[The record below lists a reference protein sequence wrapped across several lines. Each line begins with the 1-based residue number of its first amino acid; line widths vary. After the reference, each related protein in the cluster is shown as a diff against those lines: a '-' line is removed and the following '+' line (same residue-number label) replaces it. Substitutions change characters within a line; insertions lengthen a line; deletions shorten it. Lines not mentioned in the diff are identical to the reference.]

1 MALFKVFNY
10 DVNGAL
16 LASFIYSVF
25 SLILFIIVCA
35 FGWKKVR
42 ENERKQEEAK
52 KEADEAYEIQ
62 KKGGC
67 KLILSWMKLVWKMK
81 SIYLSALVHIYDI
94 GTDVGIIVDWGLLA
108 NREFLGGPKDNVRG
122 LDMRG
127 LFGGSLLAFFLYRF
141 ISAGF
146 VYQFTGKFSRA
157 CLQWF
162 DLEIYRAIYITHKLG
177 RDEAGNLQRWLQ
189 KFEAIFESA
198 PQALLQ
204 LVYIVQT
211 GDYHPLIISSIIL
224 SFFSVAARFTSDDKI
239 FFNENAE
246 GLGLQWRKR
255 TQKKG
260 KKVADDLLRG
270 LSTSTVNREQT
281 DHEIVVDLLDDAY
294 DNETILTF
302 AKQPTEIHD
311 EDNWARWKIW
321 NHIHVNRA
329 YLFRYSF
336 RMCDVFSRLMIMA
349 LIWCTLNGVIAFSI
363 LLFEVFTF
371 VIYARRIGKYN
382 FFQFLVATYF
392 SEDDRYQT
400 VSYCFIRRMES
411 LIYLIAVSIV
421 ILFRSRYNDDSVVQ
435 CHSDYCNESTW
446 LRYGDTLEFSASF
459 PGTCSYSASRS
470 LCELATN
477 YDRDICD
484 CGLEEEVLMTK
495 ILLIAAW
502 AFGNLSGSVFFGAFH
517 SMRQKFGTN
526 ERNIV
531 NVMQKRDWEA
541 FSEMLQFGYRMDR
554 FDHKSNRSA
563 LSTFLDRVPS
573 DKFEVKDVHLMIKLG
588 ADINDRSVN
597 PENEDDQPQPDK
609 IGDNVLIRYI
619 KVTPC
624 EVIDKEF
631 EDVVTKWSRDGIKQN
646 GSSRVLTVDINATN
660 NLGYTPFKIYW
671 EKMQYLRRSR
681 LSKRRKIQYIKTCR
695 RIDAENPHHNA
706 KMIRRAEKTDRSEQ
720 ENEQWFKTFYVNILK
735 WKELGADMSTMSE
748 DRMTPLLAYIQDT
761 QIRDYAKESEHM
773 DQDDTQYI
781 EMDFVKRLCP
791 VSDPNDDEIIY
802 DKEECDEKYPHED
815 YLKTLTLQIKR
826 KAFATWINKYDQKKA
841 MFKVSD
847 IAIWHG
853 LGCTDQIHK
862 MNLLSV
868 YLMRYAST
876 KHTTDYK
883 SDIDSLI
890 ECGCTPENEKIT
902 NYPSRN
908 PVPMSNVINNA
919 YLQRPHKAKLFDDA
933 LGRWYIRHGLEYY
946 DESGSGKLFRYIQK
960 SQKCPNRVAIT
971 YALRY
976 SKVVDLPHW
985 YLYVKEIIQYDE
997 NPNEVLR
1004 ECWDVAQVTDTRI
1017 DPEILAYIQEKCNLE
1032 SERNDIVVH
1041 DIDYYT
1047 TRLQHMVQAQTS
1059 LSLDDIK
1066 RLRKAGYLIAFA
1078 GAKVQK
1084 ILRRATTNPQLR
1096 FDVFTYLLDEVITQM
1111 KKEQEDKDEK
1121 VEDEEWIELDF
1132 EIFNQWIQRNK
1143 HITFEAIETLIGKY
1157 HFSPYLSDSDVECS
1171 IHCIWKN
1178 IDVPLDVIHR
1188 FWIKYGQPKFGKFK
1202 HVYQAFLF
1210 DVIERRNLT
1219 MAEIKYLETIFQDE
1233 FETSDK
1239 ESGNHIIHYYCN
1251 NVHVNMEILTYLC
1264 THYRDLLDQRN
1275 KEDHHALHLL
1285 CQNKFLKTEFLQYF
1299 VVELGIPMDIRTH
1312 VGWQPWQA
1320 LHHFVDNK
1328 RVIWDQQDMKIMIAH
1343 LNINWMTI
1351 KAGEFILFRLS
1362 HQNNFTTEALIY
1374 LYKHYK
1380 EHHPDVDLRSLK
1392 SQKRMYSDDAV
1403 GGGKTILA
1411 NLVSRELDITPNQI
1425 RTLVKDIGFDITAKD
1440 GENRSVL
1447 HFACNK
1453 YLTAPKLNVIATMLR
1468 DEQKDQFLVD
1478 LPDRTGTT
1486 PFQQWLRAIGRNVGQ
1501 LMDIVEVWE
1510 ELGSDITQLDNSSSF
1525 NMLHYYLKNDPWN
1538 IQLSHIRKMCFDAEN
1553 PWKSQEKKLK
1563 HRTESKERVAGK
1575 YQMPMHVRPIPDN
1588 ETLAQLYTTTA
1599 SKQNQ
1604 QINIEVLR
1612 YFKSKKEIRFDLTA
1626 PNSALWCYL
1635 QTSDVNVG
1643 VLKVLIEEMKFSI
1656 KPQPKDNIALQY
1668 MKYQSKRDKII
1679 WDVLDY
1685 FYKNENVDFTDKQED
1700 YVTILHLYAEHSR
1713 PFVCDD
1719 FHQLI
1724 QKYDLKGILTT
1735 ATTDPTAAGVF
1746 YKLRRRHIRPDII
1759 ECFTSLEYDIHEAV
1773 NNMTP
1778 IHYYC
1783 QMTAGHYV
1791 LPSIV
1796 KSFIQHGAD
1805 IHNTFIDKTF
1815 NSVCQIIANARIR
1828 EREQYDQLKIME
1840 IMMDEF
1846 DVRLKAPRKR
1856 KHGIWYNFMKF
1867 YDEKPHNWAK
1877 CFKKFESLIKIY
1889 IKAKEEPKQLLHD
1902 DKMDGKKKIK
1912 YKIYLVND
1920 NETEEALHSPKNRKA
1935 VVDATQYVGRIVF
1948 VTDDRDL
1955 DSVFRSCKPIDPRSD
1970 KDLHAKI
1977 PQIWLVPIKW
1987 TQLMEQMHCLAI
1999 SDRKFQKSLKLAKS
2013 NFFIDLNLVKKIAS
2027 LHSTPEMI
2035 NDISVPNDEN
2045 DDENLLL
2052 KYLRCNHESQIF
2064 AKDIKVFAD
2073 LKLDFKFG
2081 YAECSTAL
2089 FRYCLN
2095 SEGVINGSIVDAL
2108 CDGGCPINWDYEPN
2122 QDGNGKGEVIK
2133 TACTPLIIYA
2143 SVPEANLESFHTLV
2157 KCGSDVTIEHY
2168 SLLSAV
2174 YLLLGRC
2181 ENLTPAFI
2189 EFLAKDCEYNFDQ
2202 PLIIEQASQDDHEVD
2217 TMLFNVYLRGNEH
2230 ISKETI
2236 RALVNHGHCDP
2247 NSRDDRT
2254 DTNSIKAYIQN
2265 ENIKEFNMEIIRV
2278 LVELGANI
2286 NEPDNEGVYP
2296 VQHLL
2301 LMKYTPLEQLMPH
2314 VRGMI
2319 ELGAKLEHILCDDDT
2334 AIDDHRLYVLQQM
2347 KDGYEHYNDSWC
2359 TIKTRIGI
2367 NKNNNAQL
2375 AVALNE
2381 SESNQTLYINIR
2393 RSNLIDIT
2401 KEHLF
2406 EKYPALK
2413 GVKNIMSDE
2422 DDEQQGAFSEDEDGG
2437 DSNECKEEEEN

>member
-1 MALFKVFNY
+1 MGGVLFTAFGY
-10 DVNGAL
+10 DVNYGTA
-16 LASFIYSVF
+16 ATIIYSVLSF
-25 SLILFIIVCA
+25 VLFITVCA
-35 FGWKKVR
+35 YGWKR
-42 ENERKQEEAK
+42 M
-52 KEADEAYEIQ
+52 KE
-62 KKGGC
+62 
-67 KLILSWMKLVWKMK
+67 KLDITEDTVHQSCWRRYLMWFKLVYRMK
-81 SIYLSALVHIYDI
+81 SIYFSALVHIYDI
-94 GTDVGIIVDWGLLA
+94 ATDVGIIVDWGA
-108 NREFLGGPKDNVRG
+108 QMIKENRGDHPSDDVR
-122 LDMRG
+122 DVNMTG
-127 LFGGSLLAFFLYRF
+127 LFTTAVVAFFLYRF
-141 ISAGF
+141 VSAGF
-146 VYQFTGKFSRA
+146 VYEFTGKFGRA
-157 CLQWF
+157 CVQWL
-162 DLEIYRAIYITHKLG
+162 DLEIYHAIYITHKLG

-204 LVYIVQT
+204 IVYIVKT
-211 GDYHPLIISSIIL
+211 ADYGPAIISSIIL

-239 FFNENAE
+239 FFNEDAE
-246 GLGLQWRKR
+246 GLGLKWKKRRKKIEAAKDEKAKDDDDTPSTKALDTIASTPDMIKSDGEQAPTAVRVGKDHDDEEELIRSDDTKPEYEVQW
-255 TQKKG
+255 
-260 KKVADDLLRG
+260 
-270 LSTSTVNREQT
+270 S
-281 DHEIVVDLLDDAY
+281 
-294 DNETILTF
+294 
-302 AKQPTEIHD
+302 
-311 EDNWARWKIW
+311 RWKAW
-321 NHIHVNRA
+321 NHISFNRA

-336 RMCDVFSRLMIMA
+336 RMCDVFSRLMILA
-349 LIWCTLNGVIAFSI
+349 LIWCTLSGKVALGIIAFEM
-363 LLFEVFTF
+363 LTF
-371 VIYARRIGKYN
+371 VVYAQTIGKYN

-392 SEDDRYQT
+392 SEDNRNQT
-400 VSYCFIRRMES
+400 VSYCFFRRMES
-411 LIYLIAVSIV
+411 LIYLVLVSYV
-421 ILFRSRYNDDSVVQ
+421 ILFTPKYNDDTIVDCYKDWCTEDYWYLYGGDLGLDITAYPGSVENCVK
-435 CHSDYCNESTW
+435 DAAMARDNAAMA
-446 LRYGDTLEFSASF
+446 RD
-459 PGTCSYSASRS
+459 
-470 LCELATN
+470 LCDLATN
-477 YDRDICD
+477 YDILKCD
-484 CGLEEEVLMTK
+484 CNLPEEVFVTK
-495 ILLIAAW
+495 MLLIAAW
-502 AFGNLSGSVFFGAFH
+502 AFGNLSGAVFFGAFH

-531 NVMQKRDWEA
+531 NVMEKRDWEA

-890 ECGCTPENEKIT
+890 ECGCTPENERIT

-946 DESGSGKLFRYIQK
+946 DESGSGKLFRYVQK
-960 SQKCPNRVAIT
+960 VHECSKEAAIAWT
-971 YALRY
+971 KGRY

-1017 DPEILAYIQEKCNLE
+1017 DLEILAYIQEKCNLE

-1047 TRLQHMVQAQTS
+1047 TRLQDMVQAQTS

-1157 HFSPYLSDSDVECS
+1157 HFSPYLSNSDVECS
-1171 IHCIWKN
+1171 IHWIWKN
-1178 IDVPLDVIHR
+1178 IDVSLDVIHR

-1239 ESGNHIIHYYCN
+1239 ESGNHIIHYYCT
-1251 NVHVNMEILTYLC
+1251 NVHINMEILAYLC

-1328 RVIWDQQDMKIMIAH
+1328 DVTWTRQDVKMMIDH
-1343 LNINWMTI
+1343 LNIDWMTI
-1351 KAGEFILFRLS
+1351 RAGEFILFRLS

-1538 IQLSHIRKMCFDAEN
+1538 IQLTHIRKMCFDVEN
-1553 PWKSQEKKLK
+1553 PWKAQEKKLK
-1563 HRTESKERVAGK
+1563 HRTESKERVRGK
-1575 YQMPMHVRPIPDN
+1575 FQMPMHVRPIPDN
-1588 ETLAQLYTTTA
+1588 KTLAQLYTTTA

-1685 FYKNENVDFTDKQED
+1685 FYKNEKVDFTDKQED
-1700 YVTILHLYAEHSR
+1700 YVTILHLYAEHSN
-1713 PFVCDD
+1713 PFDCGD
-1719 FHQLI
+1719 FKQLI
-1724 QKYDLKGILTT
+1724 QRYDLKDILKT
-1735 ATTDPTAAGVF
+1735 ASTDPTAAGVF
-1746 YKLRRRHIRPDII
+1746 YKNRRPCIRPDII
-1759 ECFTSLEYDIHEAV
+1759 ECFTSLEYDIDEPT

-1828 EREQYDQLKIME
+1828 EREQYDQLKILQ
-1840 IMMDEF
+1840 IMMDQF

-1889 IKAKEEPKQLLHD
+1889 IKANEEPKHLLHD

-1920 NETEEALHSPKNRKA
+1920 NETEEALNSPKNRKT
-1935 VVDATQYVGRIVF
+1935 VLDATKYVARIVF
-1948 VTDDRDL
+1948 VTDDRD
-1955 DSVFRSCKPIDPRSD
+1955 SVFRSCRPIDPRSERD
-1970 KDLHAKI
+1970 WDSTKI
-1977 PQIWLVPIKW
+1977 PQIWLIPFKW
-1987 TQLMEQMHCLAI
+1987 THLVEQMDRLAT
-1999 SDRKFQKSLKLAKS
+1999 SDHKFQKSLKLAKS

-2035 NDISVPNDEN
+2035 NDISLPNN
-2045 DDENLLL
+2045 ENLLL
-2052 KYLRCNHESQIF
+2052 KYLRCNHQSQIF
-2064 AKDIKVFAD
+2064 AKDIKIFAD
-2073 LKLDFKFG
+2073 LKLD
-2081 YAECSTAL
+2081 
-2089 FRYCLN
+2089 
-2095 SEGVINGSIVDAL
+2095 
-2108 CDGGCPINWDYEPN
+2108 
-2122 QDGNGKGEVIK
+2122 
-2133 TACTPLIIYA
+2133 
-2143 SVPEANLESFHTLV
+2143 
-2157 KCGSDVTIEHY
+2157 
-2168 SLLSAV
+2168 
-2174 YLLLGRC
+2174 
-2181 ENLTPAFI
+2181 
-2189 EFLAKDCEYNFDQ
+2189 
-2202 PLIIEQASQDDHEVD
+2202 
-2217 TMLFNVYLRGNEH
+2217 
-2230 ISKETI
+2230 
-2236 RALVNHGHCDP
+2236 
-2247 NSRDDRT
+2247 
-2254 DTNSIKAYIQN
+2254 
-2265 ENIKEFNMEIIRV
+2265 
-2278 LVELGANI
+2278 
-2286 NEPDNEGVYP
+2286 
-2296 VQHLL
+2296 
-2301 LMKYTPLEQLMPH
+2301 
-2314 VRGMI
+2314 
-2319 ELGAKLEHILCDDDT
+2319 
-2334 AIDDHRLYVLQQM
+2334 
-2347 KDGYEHYNDSWC
+2347 
-2359 TIKTRIGI
+2359 
-2367 NKNNNAQL
+2367 
-2375 AVALNE
+2375 
-2381 SESNQTLYINIR
+2381 
-2393 RSNLIDIT
+2393 
-2401 KEHLF
+2401 
-2406 EKYPALK
+2406 
-2413 GVKNIMSDE
+2413 
-2422 DDEQQGAFSEDEDGG
+2422 
-2437 DSNECKEEEEN
+2437 